1 MSSYGPLIHFLALHG
16 FQLIIVGAGLIASM
30 QKKQQKKQREWKAK
44 APPQSAR
51 LPGGMPSMS
60 TQEKS
65 SFARQAKSSTQSN
78 SNLTDAG
85 RTSRT
90 QSTNSPWSKDA
101 DPFSTKRK
109 NR

>member
-1 MSSYGPLIHFLALHG
+1 MSSYAPLIHFLLLHG
-16 FQLIIVGAGLIASM
+16 FKLIIIGAGIIASL
-30 QKKQQKKQREWKAK
+30 QKKQKKKQEDWRAK

-65 SFARQAKSSTQSN
+65 SFSRPAKSSTLSN

-90 QSTNSPWSKDA
+90 QSANSPWSKDA
-101 DPFSTKRK
+101 DPFNTKRK